1 MGLSKPC
8 QSYSSVSANRAA
20 RTENSSSSWS
30 IFWRRRISSAAI
42 SSPALG
48 ATPPTPLCILEVYE
62 QMFGESRKGS
72 VNFCHSTARH
82 TCWAP
87 GPTPTA
93 SSQSVFLRLGLVGC
107 DELLDPL
114 QPPQQL
120 VLRLGVGD
128 ADVPLPRLPERRPR
142 QHRNASLRQQP
153 VGQLPLPKPR
163 ALDIWKRIEGSLRP
177 GAANTGEF
185 VEAVHDEVPAMLEH
199 LDHPIHRMRRLRRR
213 KRLDRRD
220 LRERGRARR

>member
-8 QSYSSVSANRAA
+8 QSYSSVWANAAA

-30 IFWRRRISSAAI
+30 IFSRRRISSAAI
-42 SSPALG
+42 SSPDLG
-48 ATPPTPLCILEVYE
+48 AIPPTPLCILRLYE
-62 QMFGESRKGS
+62 QTFGQSRKVG
-72 VNFCHSTARH
+72 VNFA
-82 TCWAP
+82 
-87 GPTPTA
+87 GPELPRA
-93 SSQSVFLRLGLVGC
+93 YGPQALPSLPLPRPSVRALGPVGGHK
-107 DELLDPL
+107 LLDPL

-128 ADVPLPRLPERRPR
+128 ADIPLPRLPERRSR

-177 GAANTGEF
+177 GAANTGDF